1 MSTLARIKQLTG
13 DSLIYGVGNILIK
26 FISVFLIPIYT
37 RFFQPADY
45 GIISIAN
52 NAFALLSVF
61 LVMGM
66 DNAMAI
72 FFYDE
77 QLDSKHRTLNTR
89 TLFSLSVA
97 VFACLCLLVF
107 YRPLAYWLF
116 NNQTYN
122 AVFIYAA
129 LNVMFMVFPNIL
141 MGWLRLHKR
150 ALHTMFFIVV
160 GTLFNVALSLILV
173 VYYKRGIQGL
183 FLAQLVS
190 SILQT
195 IYAAYVLRKEINIV
209 WFEKS
214 LLKKMLKFS
223 LPSVPAA
230 LAIWVVTSSAAFAI
244 NYFYGT
250 AQVGLFQVASSIAS
264 AMLLL
269 VGAFQMAWG
278 PFAFSIKNESNAF
291 EFYNLIFLL
300 YLCIC
305 GALAISIACMS
316 QWLLKVFTTEAYES
330 AYAVLSLLSLGYI
343 LNGTVYIAALGLNF
357 AKKNTPFAVCNIAAA
372 LFTLGCLALLVKP
385 YIALGAAIS
394 IIAGQLLLN
403 VFLFYVAHQKYP
415 MPYQYTRGGI
425 LFGATVIMVVG
436 AIYILKNNYLP
447 WYLLLFVS
455 NALFLFLCFFV
466 FERSLVLKLLRSKFS
481 KEK

>member
-1 MSTLARIKQLTG
+1 MSTLSRIKKLTG

-52 NAFALLSVF
+52 SSFALLSVF

-77 QLDSKHRTLNTR
+77 HAHAKHRTLNTR
-89 TLFSLSVA
+89 TVFSVSIA
-97 VFACLCLLVF
+97 VFACLSLLLF
-107 YRPLAYWLF
+107 CRPLSHWLF
-116 NNQTYN
+116 GTQQHTS
-122 AVFIYAA
+122 VFIYAA
-129 LNVMFMVFPNIL
+129 LNVIFMVFPNIL
-141 MGWLRLHKR
+141 MGWLRLHKK
-150 ALHTMFFIVV
+150 ASHTMLFIVI
-160 GTLFNVALSLILV
+160 GTLFNVALSLFLV
-173 VYYKRGIQGL
+173 VYLQKGIQGL
-183 FLAQLVS
+183 FLSQLVS

-195 IYAAYVLRKEINIV
+195 VYAAYILRKDISFL

-214 LLKKMLKFS
+214 LLRKMLKFS

-244 NYFYGT
+244 NYYYGK
-250 AQVGLFQVASSIAS
+250 AEVGLFQVATSIAS

-269 VGAFQMAWG
+269 VSAFQMAWG
-278 PFAFSIKNESNAF
+278 PFAFSIKNEPKAF

-300 YLCIC
+300 YLSVC
-305 GALAISIACMS
+305 GIMAITITCMS
-316 QWLLKVFTTEAYES
+316 QWLLHVFTTQAYTG

-357 AKKNTPFAVCNIAAA
+357 AKKNAPFAVGNIMAAI
-372 LFTLGCLALLVKP
+372 FTLACLAIMVKP
-385 YIALGAAIS
+385 FIAIGAAIS
-394 IIAGQLLLN
+394 IVAGQLLLN
-403 VFLFYVAHQKYP
+403 IFLFYRAHQIFP
-415 MPYQYTRGGI
+415 IPYQYARGGL
-425 LFGATVIMVVG
+425 LFGATVLLVIGSLYM
-436 AIYILKNNYLP
+436 LQHNSWP
-447 WYLLLFVS
+447 WYVLLFVS
-455 NALFLFLCFFV
+455 NVIFLFLCFFV
-466 FERSLVLKLLRSKFS
+466 FEPKLILKLLRSKFS
-481 KEK
+481 E